1 MRLTNI
7 LLAAVALQASA
18 AAGAD
23 ILQVQT
29 GGAAVKPVPIDV
41 ASVPKD
47 SPEAIA
53 KDAARDLKDSHFYNK
68 PGATRAQ
75 YDADWQQRRLFA
87 RGSTTPTGSIPYY
100 YNPAVASP
108 LAAGIGGGIAAAIG
122 AAIVEGIQ
130 RRANRRNCL
139 LIRGWRQVEVPEAE
153 VAKIAAMSDVDRSA
167 YLNQIVGAATVTGK
181 ITERTSFLAKTD
193 PSLNF
198 DTPVSAT
205 PTLFLGKKV
214 DTTAPLVLGPG
225 EAAVVVSYRRPIA
238 ESADRSAALGLWRYD
253 LAARDL
259 IYQPKNWKK
268 VGDKT
273 SYAVDFS
280 AGDRHAPLEVQI
292 RRVTPGDYVLQQGSV
307 AMPMTS
313 YCFGAPT
320 LSIAAGEVLYLGD
333 YIPFAGKSAEG
344 ERLFGIAYRS
354 HIEDSRAALRLSQPL
369 LAAALKPA
377 TLRNRA
383 TFACSGAVMD
393 RWDLPGLEELPALQ
407 VATAGEGQP
416 AAH

>member
-7 LLAAVALQASA
+7 LLAAVALQAST

-75 YDADWQQRRLFA
+75 YDADWQQCRLIA

-100 YNPAVASP
+100 YNPAVVSP

-153 VAKIAAMSDVDRSA
+153 VAKVAAMSDVDRSA

-214 DTTAPLVLGPG
+214 DTTAPLVLGRG

-407 VATAGEGQP
+407 VATAGEEQP